1 MQNII
6 ESLYYGEISPLEQ
19 VFSNDSIYQNHLK
32 CQVEVSQELESTL
45 SEEQKTLFKDYQ
57 QKVNDTA
64 SYTNEQLFYRGFK
77 TGARMVMEILK

>member
-19 VFSNDSIYQNHLK
+19 VFSNDSYYQNHLK

-45 SEEQKTLFKDYQ
+45 LEEQKVLFKDY
-57 QKVNDTA
+57 
-64 SYTNEQLFYRGFK
+64 
-77 TGARMVMEILK
+77 